1 MKVILKQDVKGLG
14 SAGELVNAKTGYAR
28 NFLIPNNLAVEATK
42 ENKQK
47 WEEEHARMKAEFEQ
61 NKAEAEELKDKLEKS
76 EILVLKKAGADGRL
90 FGSVTSG
97 DISDSLEKEGFN
109 IDKKKIELGD
119 NLKEAGEYTVNIRVF
134 PEMLAQVKV
143 IVKGE

>member
-47 WEEEHARMKAEFEQ
+47 WEEEQARMKAEFEQ
-61 NKAEAEELKDKLEKS
+61 NKAEAEELKAKLEKS

-97 DISDSLEKEGFN
+97 DISASLEKEGFN

>member
-47 WEEEHARMKAEFEQ
+47 WEEEQARMKAEFEQ
-61 NKAEAEELKDKLEKS
+61 NKAEAEELKAKLEKS

-97 DISDSLEKEGFN
+97 DISDSLEKKGFN

>member
-14 SAGELVNAKTGYAR
+14 SAGEIVNAKTGYAR

-47 WEEEHARMKAEFEQ
+47 WEEEQARMKAEFEQ
-61 NKAEAEELKDKLEKS
+61 NKAEAEELKAKLEKS

>member
-47 WEEEHARMKAEFEQ
+47 WEEEQARMKAEFEQ
-61 NKAEAEELKDKLEKS
+61 NKAEAEELKAKLEKS